1 MGHTI
6 FMHDIVVLAVGKIK
20 ESYFSDACQEYVKR
34 LSLYVRISFHEIPY
48 EPFRSRGEMEKA
60 KKKEG
65 ERIAQ
70 FLKKRKDTHEIFILD
85 EKGKE
90 SDSKEFAVILE
101 KLSKPAIFVVGGSL
115 GIHKDAILNSY
126 KKISLSHLTFPHEL
140 ARVVL
145 LEQIYRAMTIMRGKE
160 YHY

>member
-1 MGHTI
+1 
-6 FMHDIVVLAVGKIK
+6 
-20 ESYFSDACQEYVKR
+20 
-34 LSLYVRISFHEIPY
+34 
-48 EPFRSRGEMEKA
+48 MEKA